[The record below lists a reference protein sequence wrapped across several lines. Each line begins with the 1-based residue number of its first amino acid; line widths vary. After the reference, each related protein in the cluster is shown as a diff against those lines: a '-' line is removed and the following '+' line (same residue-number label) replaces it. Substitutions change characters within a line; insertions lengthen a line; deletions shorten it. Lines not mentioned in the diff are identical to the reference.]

1 MEKRRLGN
9 TDMEVTIVSFGGI
22 PIIPKDYELSVRTV
36 RRAYELGINF
46 YDTARAYN
54 TSEEKIGDA
63 LKDVRDKV
71 FYATKTH
78 LRSKEEAERHIQES
92 LRNLRTS
99 YIDLYQIH
107 SVDDIPTLDRVMSK
121 DGALPALEEAQRKGY
136 IRYIGI
142 TGHRAEILMEAI
154 NRYPFATVM
163 SPLNFL
169 EQSHAANLL
178 PLCREKNI
186 GFIVMKPFAG
196 GSLVTADKDVQAL
209 VGAKNSG
216 EMARLSVKFA
226 ISFPGVSCVI
236 PGLGTPQ
243 EVEEAVQA
251 GEEFGALTEEEKRI
265 FERLKAILVEPFCR
279 GCGYCLPC
287 PQSIDIPAILR
298 ALLYATRFNLMER
311 ARNMYSQQ
319 TVKADACVECGI
331 CEQRCPYKLPI
342 REMLKSAKEI
352 LAQM

>member
-9 TDMEVTIVSFGGI
+9 TNMEVTIVSFGGI
-22 PIIPKDYELSVRTV
+22 PIITRDYELSVKTV
-36 RRAYELGINF
+36 KRAYELGINF
-46 YDTARAYN
+46 YDTARAYQ

-78 LRSKEEAERHIQES
+78 LRSKAEAEKHIQES
-92 LRNLRTS
+92 LRNLRTP

-107 SVDDIPTLDRVMSK
+107 SVDDIHTLDRVMSK
-121 DGALPALEEAQRKGY
+121 DGALPALEEAQKKGY
-136 IRYIGI
+136 IGYIGI
-142 TGHRAEILMEAI
+142 TGHRAEVLIEAI

-178 PLCREKNI
+178 PLCKERNI

-209 VGAKNSG
+209 VGAKSSG

-236 PGLGTPQ
+236 PGLGNPQ
-243 EVEEAVQA
+243 EVEDAVQA
-251 GEEFGALTEEEKRI
+251 GEEFGALTKEEKSI

-287 PQSIDIPAILR
+287 PQNIDIPAILK
-298 ALLYATRFNLMER
+298 ALLYATRFNLIER
-311 ARNMYSQQ
+311 AKNMYAQQ
-319 TVKADACVECGI
+319 AVKADACVECGI
-331 CEQRCPYKLPI
+331 CEERCPYQLPI
-342 REMLKSAKEI
+342 RQMLKSVKET
-352 LAQM
+352 LG